1 MTKLITLDIDRI
13 KQVDGLYCLN
23 DLHKASGGADKHR
36 PAYFMARAET
46 KALVSAI
53 EQNYDDGIPSSLS
66 QKANNGNPSSVK
78 PVAVKVIKGNFA
90 AGSKQGT
97 YACRELVYAYAM
109 WISADFYLSVIRV
122 FDVFNTGTLSQ
133 QINALANAKDNA
145 TQVLSY
151 AGWTLSVIGKQ
162 VKPAIVRRLKELL
175 EQQQPKLDFGGNH
188 D

>member
-53 EQNYDDGIPSSLS
+53 EQNYDDGIPLAK
-66 QKANNGNPSSVK
+66 KAIVVILGKGK
-78 PVAVKVIKGNFA
+78 P
-90 AGSKQGT
+90 QGT

-133 QINALANAKDNA
+133 QINALTNAKDNA
-145 TQVLSY
+145 TQVLSC